1 MCFFYVR
8 GWSFPY
14 AHACAHIL
22 QEEKEPE
29 EAETQE
35 VEEALDEEEEEEV
48 VDLWCA
54 HNAHI
59 KLVLFRSSSLAVRST
74 CPPIMFTK
82 DMYRALCQRTKIAT
96 RRLPGERW
104 LRAHTRAFAYKQA
117 VRVWSR
123 APTDSGSLYGNL
135 VGHLFYTHIFTQR
148 LDAMTATDVMLEG
161 FPAWTVAEFHAAKFP
176 GIALDT
182 TVHVLLFVFF
192 PL

>member
-14 AHACAHIL
+14 THACAHIV
-22 QEEKEPE
+22 Q
-29 EAETQE
+29 
-35 VEEALDEEEEEEV
+35 EEEEEEEEALEEEEEAPV
-48 VDLWCA
+48 ELWCA

-82 DMYRALCQRTKIAT
+82 DMYRALCQRSKIAT
-96 RRLPGERW
+96 RRIAGARW

-123 APTDSGSLYGNL
+123 APTDKGSLYGNL
-135 VGHLFYTHIFTQR
+135 VGHLFYTHIFKQR

-161 FPAWTVAEFHAAKFP
+161 FPGWTVAEFHAAKFP
-176 GIALDT
+176 GVALDT
-182 TVHVLLFVFF
+182 SVHVLLFVFF
-192 PL
+192 PLL